1 MAESTERVVGDL
13 RIKIDR
19 DLCVGF
25 GDCVD
30 AAPEAFRLDD
40 AGVVAFVD
48 PERVERARLLQ
59 ACDACPVDA
68 LLAWDAVGTPLV
80 P

>member
-1 MAESTERVVGDL
+1 MADPVERVIGDL

-25 GDCVD
+25 GDCAD
-30 AAPEAFRLDD
+30 AAPDAFRVDD
-40 AGVVAFVD
+40 AGVVEFVD

-59 ACDACPVDA
+59 ACGACPVDA
-68 LLAWDAVGTPLV
+68 LLAWDAAGAQLV

>member
-1 MAESTERVVGDL
+1 MADPVERTVGDL

-25 GDCVD
+25 GDRAD
-30 AAPEAFRLDD
+30 AAPEAFRVDD
-40 AGVVAFVD
+40 AGVVEFVT
-48 PERVERARLLQ
+48 PEQVERDRLLP
-59 ACDACPVDA
+59 ACGACPVDA
-68 LLAWDAVGTPLV
+68 LLAWDAVGNQLV

>member
-1 MAESTERVVGDL
+1 MADSIERVAGGL

-25 GDCVD
+25 GDCAD
-30 AAPEAFRLDD
+30 KAPEAFRVDE
-40 AGVVAFVD
+40 AGVVEFVD
-48 PERVERARLLQ
+48 PERVERARLLE
-59 ACDACPVDA
+59 ACGACPVDA
-68 LLAWDAVGTPLV
+68 LLAWDAGGAQLV